1 MKPSRRTLRAV
12 ILLAVILVWMAE
24 SAAGSPYRARRRTFG
39 ADHPVA
45 RSHISNVQQDS
56 SGLMWFATWD
66 GILRFDGINSHSFRP
81 IALSDGAISS
91 NRIYKLKFDAGGLL
105 WCVSSDDRIYTF
117 DQRTQRFTDVQA
129 GDSLL
134 RDNRVRN
141 LVHLR
146 NGVTWA
152 IMRDGTAVRF
162 EGGDRTFSDVR
173 DVSAVCIT
181 EKREE
186 WVIGA
191 GEARNHTLGYGIPGR
206 WVNIYSING
215 RTVAIG
221 RDGRVA
227 EFDARG
233 AAVRR
238 FAPLGPVKAKI
249 NYTMRVDDCVLIATD
264 AGIYGV
270 NLLDGKEMKYSSHA
284 ATYLYKDSRGRVWAF
299 GDPSR
304 VTLMD
309 DPDEGGA
316 TELHTLP
323 APVQREGRP
332 QHIAMEDAAGN
343 VIVMPRGGVL
353 SRYNPVSG
361 QLDPVEVP
369 DAAGLPGCYS
379 SAEIKKFLVDH
390 DRNLWVFHQAGA
402 DCITFLPECFE
413 YRRNPSGAEVRALM
427 ADSRGRLWTADRDNL
442 LRVGPDRWLTP
453 SGTLS
458 AVARPLTSYPVY
470 VLRESPDGS
479 VWAGTK
485 GDGLY
490 IISPRADGRFDISHL
505 LSSPSDPRSLR
516 SDTIYDIKFAPDG
529 RVWLG
534 SYGGGLSQGRRAGDR
549 WEFEN
554 VPGQPRGLKIRSI
567 HETADALALA
577 TAEGLVVM
585 DKKSGRFGTV
595 TGSASRSGLNGND
608 IMGFASV
615 ADTSYFCVFGG
626 GLYSVPE
633 RSLTSAG
640 IRFRQVSLPPETAPS
655 RLRGMACDGR
665 RLWITDEYSLTGY
678 DTSAGRCVNFGS
690 ESFGNQ
696 ISLSEAAPVIV
707 GDTIFIGASSGVL
720 RFVPAQVIEHRPRRR
735 IAITGVRYRNS
746 AEITPMANPDS
757 LVVDPDHRSFA
768 LCISAM
774 EYDSPGSAHFRWR
787 LADDPE
793 GWSYVEGPQP
803 TVAFDNLSAGTHL
816 LEIEV
821 TDHDGNWQRPGRVFT
836 LEVTPR
842 MTETLWFSL
851 LMALLASAV
860 VCGVIWF
867 ILYLRR
873 MRNLIQ
879 NKYSLLMAADRIH
892 SDFGIVSGDTS
903 PRDDRA
909 ARQREFVEKCTAYVI
924 ANISNPDMV
933 VEDLARHMGMS
944 RTALYSMMKGVA
956 EVTPVDFIKQVR
968 IKQALLL
975 LDKGGKSISEVAYAV
990 GFSDPKYFSRCFKAE
1005 MDMTPTQYLDWRHVQ
1020 EN

>member
-1 MKPSRRTLRAV
+1 MLTV
-12 ILLAVILVWMAE
+12 ILAGMAE
-24 SAAGSPYRARRRTFG
+24 CVMASPYRARRRIFG

-45 RSHISNVQQDS
+45 RSHISNVQQDA

-81 IALSDGAISS
+81 IALSDGTISS
-91 NRIYKLKFDAGGLL
+91 NRIYKLKFDANGLL
-105 WCVSSDDRIYTF
+105 WCVTSDDRFYTF
-117 DQRTQRFTDVQA
+117 DPHTQRFTDVQA

-141 LVHLR
+141 LLHLR

-162 EGGDRTFSDVR
+162 SGEGHTFSDVKE
-173 DVSAVCIT
+173 VSTVSMT

-191 GEARNHTLGYGIPGR
+191 VEARNHTLGYSIPGR
-206 WVNIYSING
+206 WANIYSING

-227 EFDARG
+227 EFDAHG
-233 AAVRR
+233 TAVRN
-238 FAPLGPVKAKI
+238 FAPLGSVNAKI
-249 NYTMRVDDCVLIATD
+249 NHTMRVDDCVLMATD

-270 NLLDGKEMKYSSHA
+270 NLLDGKEMRYSGHA

-299 GDPSR
+299 GDPGR

-316 TELHTLP
+316 IELHTLP
-323 APVQREGRP
+323 APVQREGRT
-332 QHIAMEDAAGN
+332 QHVAMEDAAGN
-343 VIVMPRGGVL
+343 VIVMPLGGVL

-361 QLDPVEVP
+361 QLEPVEVP
-369 DAAGLPGCYS
+369 DVSGKPGHYS
-379 SAEIKKFLVDH
+379 SAEIKKYLVDH

-413 YRRNPSGAEVRALM
+413 YLRNPSGAEVRALM
-427 ADSRGRLWTADRDNL
+427 ADSRGRLWTADRDNM
-442 LRVGPDRWLTP
+442 LRIGSDRWLTP
-453 SGTLS
+453 SGKLS
-458 AVARPLTSYPVY
+458 STPSPLTAYPVY
-470 VLRESPDGS
+470 VLREAPDGS

-490 IISPRADGRFDISHL
+490 IISPRDGGRFEVSHL
-505 LSSPSDPRSLR
+505 HNVPSDPRSLR
-516 SDTIYDIKFAPDG
+516 SDTIYDIRFEGEG

-534 SYGGGLSQGRRAGDR
+534 SYGGGLSQGRRDGDS
-549 WEFEN
+549 WEFSQ
-554 VPGQPRGLKIRSI
+554 VKGQPAGLKIRSVNN
-567 HETADALALA
+567 AGDALVLA
-577 TAEGLVVM
+577 TAEGLVTM
-585 DKKSGRFGTV
+585 DRKSGEFRTI
-595 TGSASRSGLNGND
+595 TYPASASGLNGND
-608 IMGFASV
+608 IMGFANV
-615 ADTSYFCVFGG
+615 ADTSYFCVFGA
-626 GLYSVPE
+626 GLYCVPE
-633 RSLTSAG
+633 RSLTSSEL
-640 IRFRQVSLPPETAPS
+640 RFTHVALPPEAMPS
-655 RLRGMACDGR
+655 RLRGMASGGR
-665 RLWITDEYSLTGY
+665 RLWITDEHSLTGY
-678 DTSAGRCVNFGS
+678 DTSTGRCVNFGS

-696 ISLSEAAPVIV
+696 ITLSEAAPAIV
-707 GDTIFIGASSGVL
+707 GDTVYIGASSGVL
-720 RFVPAQVIEHRPRRR
+720 RFIPAQLIQRREGR
-735 IAITGVRYRNS
+735 RLALTGIRYRNN
-746 AEITPMANPDS
+746 AEITPIANPDT
-757 LVVDPDHRSFA
+757 VVIDPAHRSFA
-768 LCISAM
+768 LYISAM
-774 EYDSPGSAHFRWR
+774 EYDSPGSAHFRYR
-787 LADDPE
+787 LEEDPE
-793 GWSYVEGPQP
+793 GWSYVEGSQP
-803 TVAFDNLSAGTHL
+803 SVAFDNLSAGTHR

-821 TDHDGNWQRPGRVFT
+821 TDHDGNWQSPGRVFT
-836 LEVTPR
+836 IEVTPR
-842 MTETLWFSL
+842 VTETLWFGL
-851 LMALLASAV
+851 LMALLATAAL
-860 VCGVIWF
+860 CGVVWF

-892 SDFGIVSGDTS
+892 SDFGLVSAETA
-903 PRDDRA
+903 PRDDRET
-909 ARQREFVEKCTAYVI
+909 RQREFMEKCTAYVI

-944 RTALYSMMKGVA
+944 RTALYSMMKSVA

-968 IKQALLL
+968 IKQALRL